1 MLRRRACREAREK
14 GVGEERSQAKQTNS
28 LRVRQPRGL
37 EFRCGPAPVRRER
50 EGESVLNNLVQ
61 TGYHTTNQTDRHA
74 KPHKTGKDH
83 NPDREKLRPGAS
95 STPPAETATACTT
108 GVANA
113 TEDGGASTGP
123 TPGIA
128 AAEAGG
134 TAAAPPPSIA
144 KLTFRIKVTK
154 NSSTQQDQPF
164 IAFRAISR
172 LCLGSCT
179 ACRASSLYRRTI
191 YMQW

>member
-95 STPPAETATACTT
+95 SPCTAQHTCTPPSTPAHEAQVLVGAHAKDVCGTPRLGPPHRPLQLIHGDR
-108 GVANA
+108 GVVVVRRGPCRGVVPKFTLEVYASSS
-113 TEDGGASTGP
+113 GGA
-123 TPGIA
+123 
-128 AAEAGG
+128 EHRL
-134 TAAAPPPSIA
+134 SI
-144 KLTFRIKVTK
+144 
-154 NSSTQQDQPF
+154 
-164 IAFRAISR
+164 
-172 LCLGSCT
+172 LGF
-179 ACRASSLYRRTI
+179 Y
-191 YMQW
+191 

>member
-61 TGYHTTNQTDRHA
+61 TGYHTPNQTDRHA

-95 STPPAETATACTT
+95 SP
-108 GVANA
+108 
-113 TEDGGASTGP
+113 
-123 TPGIA
+123 
-128 AAEAGG
+128 
-134 TAAAPPPSIA
+134 
-144 KLTFRIKVTK
+144 
-154 NSSTQQDQPF
+154 
-164 IAFRAISR
+164 
-172 LCLGSCT
+172 CT
-179 ACRASSLYRRTI
+179 AQHTCTRPTARRDRHRLHHRGRERNRRRRSQHRAHARESRGRGRGHRRRAPASARGTKSLYSTCRALLHHSRGRAKG
-191 YMQW
+191 